1 MLRVTRERAIE
12 TERERERGTQ
22 DTVIQWKMSSLMST
36 VAEYLPAAGFVA
48 LPLVGGFLNGRVFN
62 TRMNDWYEKLKFPS
76 FRPPNWVFGP
86 VWTAIYTCMGTA
98 AYLVW
103 REGGFGEQ
111 TLPLAVY
118 GGQLLLNM
126 AWTPIFFGHHR
137 IGLVSLL
144 SHFNYVTIFFSRLF
158 HHR

>member
-1 MLRVTRERAIE
+1 M
-12 TERERERGTQ
+12 
-22 DTVIQWKMSSLMST
+22 
-36 VAEYLPAAGFVA
+36 A

-62 TRMNDWYEKLKFPS
+62 TRMNDWYDKLKFPS

-126 AWTPIFFGHHR
+126 VWTPIFFGHHR
-137 IGLVSLL
+137 IGLVSSL
-144 SHFNYVTIFFSRLF
+144 RLAE
-158 HHR
+158 

>member
-1 MLRVTRERAIE
+1 M
-12 TERERERGTQ
+12 
-22 DTVIQWKMSSLMST
+22 IQLKMSSLTST

-62 TRMNDWYEKLKFPS
+62 TRTNDWYDKLKFPS

-111 TLPLAVY
+111 RYHWLS
-118 GGQLLLNM
+118 M
-126 AWTPIFFGHHR
+126 AD
-137 IGLVSLL
+137 SY
-144 SHFNYVTIFFSRLF
+144 S
-158 HHR
+158 